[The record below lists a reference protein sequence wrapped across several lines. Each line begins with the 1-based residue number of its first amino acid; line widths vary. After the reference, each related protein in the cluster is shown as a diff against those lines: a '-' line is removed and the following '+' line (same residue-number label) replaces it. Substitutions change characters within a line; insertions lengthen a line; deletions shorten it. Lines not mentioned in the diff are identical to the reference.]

1 MQPYSAFAAVLCVLA
16 ISCSAIGAER
26 WETTLSNPSIRYTRP
41 AKPYVVLKRAGIE
54 AVIVDNSAVDDEVL
68 KDHKAGYSGLALLRR
83 EGQARNL
90 FVDNYAGLNFEHIL
104 SGVSPRES
112 REQFEPRRHPMEL
125 RSIHAHAVELCQTP
139 TFLHALESCQRYEL
153 LADGTIQLTIEAA
166 ARNPSFPNGYI
177 NLFWASYIQQ
187 PESLDIHFRGVPAGA
202 DRGAKP
208 SWIQAATPSH
218 GVLSTHPAVA
228 DARVFPHD
236 DPFPLTLV
244 FNLSNY
250 RYTEPWY
257 FGVSHGMAFAQMFRP
272 KDRVRFTQSP
282 SGGGTGNP
290 AWDFQY
296 FVENVEVNRVYQF
309 VMRAT
314 YLPYISEAQ
323 MEKATRKNR
332 AALARE

>member
-104 SGVSPRES
+104 SGVSPHER
-112 REQFEPRRHPMEL
+112 REQFEPRQHPMEL
-125 RSIHAHAVELCQTP
+125 RSIHSHAVELCQTP

-166 ARNPSFPNGYI
+166 ARKPSFPNGYI

-208 SWIQAATPSH
+208 SWI
-218 GVLSTHPAVA
+218 
-228 DARVFPHD
+228 
-236 DPFPLTLV
+236 
-244 FNLSNY
+244 
-250 RYTEPWY
+250 
-257 FGVSHGMAFAQMFRP
+257 
-272 KDRVRFTQSP
+272 
-282 SGGGTGNP
+282 
-290 AWDFQY
+290 
-296 FVENVEVNRVYQF
+296 
-309 VMRAT
+309 
-314 YLPYISEAQ
+314 
-323 MEKATRKNR
+323 
-332 AALARE
+332 